1 MARKRFRYTPIEV
14 LEPIV
19 TKFLDLCIEGQR
31 KSYARSALVQFK
43 LAVQPKPNAPQA
55 SNAWIEAIS
64 RILNYFIAQAESKLT
79 EATESAQQQIS
90 ALPDSPVVDD
100 EMPLQPFDMLRDAFI
115 DSAGDKESIERR
127 LIAPAQKFAWDAY
140 DIALDIIK
148 GSEKLEPMYQE
159 IAHRAFTFCKVHQ
172 RKHDFRRLCEQR
184 LRKDMVNAAKY
195 AHQAHSVDL
204 TNTDTLARHLDTRFL
219 QLETAVE
226 LELWQEAFRS
236 VEDVHGLV
244 AGKKSAKPSM
254 MATYYEKLTQIFKAE
269 GGKQTAV
276 FHAAAWARYLQYAE
290 RAGSVPDRA
299 PGCVLLSALAVPLGE
314 VESKQRLVA
323 LLNLPK
329 MPTRSDLV
337 RDAAAKHLKRV
348 PSAIRELYN
357 IIELDFQP
365 LKACATLKPIINS
378 LGPEYQP
385 YLPAL
390 REVVLSRL
398 FQELSQVYDCVA
410 LAHILDLVK
419 AFDGTAWET
428 DMPSLEQFLTSAS
441 RRGDV
446 AATIDHS
453 AKSITF
459 ASPAPPADRLSQLAI
474 CLHNTVQYLKPAPI
488 TSRAEAF
495 AYAIAQAEEERKVA
509 AQRRQIVIKRRELKE
524 ESNLRREKEES
535 TLRAERAQ
543 AAAEERARQQKEA
556 AAQAERQQI
565 ERQMEQSRKEEAAK
579 LVEQLRAQG
588 GLRLDEAAIADMSSD
603 QVRDAHV
610 AQLAKEK
617 KELAEK
623 LRLVGKRVDHL
634 ERAYRSEERELRGQD
649 YERQT
654 KEDRASH
661 DSTLAAARE
670 EAVTRHKAEREL
682 KSRLSRMLPDYQV
695 VRQTVASQQEKEFQQ
710 AKEKAQRLISEEK
723 AKFKRDLLARRQAE
737 KRAAEEERLTYERE
751 EKERTG
757 TSSELPGYGILL
769 TTGQTPKL
777 PPQQRRPP
785 RTPTEKGRK
794 LELEKRLRIVNARPQ
809 PRRPHEKLNG
819 LPISK
824 RSANSK
830 SERPKPNNVERNDRA
845 EVDYHDPPLP
855 SMHLLLAPRPVSA
868 LDLVR
873 HHESHPSLV
882 DGETSWPPRRLG
894 EVARLLPLVPPRPR
908 PQLPLQM
915 HKLLRE
921 VALT

>member
-1 MARKRFRYTPIEV
+1 M
-14 LEPIV
+14 
-19 TKFLDLCIEGQR
+19 
-31 KSYARSALVQFK
+31 QFK
-43 LAVQPKPNAPQA
+43 LAVQPKPNQQQA
-55 SNAWIEAIS
+55 STTWIDAVA
-64 RILNYFIAQAESKLT
+64 RITNYFIAQAEAKLT

-90 ALPDSPVVDD
+90 ALPENPLVDD
-100 EMPLQPFDMLRDAFI
+100 EMPLQPLDMLRDAFI

-140 DIALDIIK
+140 DISLDIIK
-148 GSEKLEPMYQE
+148 GSEKLEPIYQN

-204 TNTDTLARHLDTRFL
+204 SNPDTLARHLDTRFL

-290 RAGSVPDRA
+290 RAGSVPERA

-329 MPTRSDLV
+329 MPTRSELV
-337 RDAAAKHLKRV
+337 KDAAAKHLKRV

-357 IIELDFQP
+357 IIEVDFQP

-410 LAHILDLVK
+410 LAHVLDLVK

-428 DMPSLEQFLTSAS
+428 DMPSLEQFLTTAS

-459 ASPAPPADRLSQLAI
+459 AAPAPPADRLSQLAI
-474 CLHNTVQYLKPAPI
+474 CLHNTVQYLHPAPI

-495 AYAIAQAEEERKVA
+495 AYAIAQAEEERKVT
-509 AQRRQIVIKRRELKE
+509 AQRRQIVIKRRELRE

-535 TLRAERAQ
+535 TLKAERAKAQ
-543 AAAEERARQQKEA
+543 AEEHARQQKAA
-556 AAQAERQQI
+556 AAQAERDQI
-565 ERQMEQSRKEEAAK
+565 EREMTAAKREEARKLAESLQATGTFKVDQAK
-579 LVEQLRAQG
+579 IE
-588 GLRLDEAAIADMSSD
+588 DMSPD
-603 QVRDAHV
+603 ELLNLHV
-610 AQLAKEK
+610 EQLAKEK
-617 KELAEK
+617 KDLAEK

-634 ERAYRSEERELRGQD
+634 ERAYRAEERELLPQD
-649 YERQT
+649 YERQK

-661 DSTLAAARE
+661 DAALAAARE

-682 KSRLSRMLPDYQV
+682 KNRLARMMPDYLV
-695 VRQTVASQQEKEFQQ
+695 ARQAVASQQEKEFQE
-710 AKEKAQRLISEEK
+710 AKDKAQRLIAEEK
-723 AKFKRDLLARRQAE
+723 AKFRREVIARRQAE
-737 KRAAEEERLTYERE
+737 KRAAEEERLAYERE
-751 EKERTG
+751 ERERAG
-757 TSSELPGYGILL
+757 TSF
-769 TTGQTPKL
+769 T
-777 PPQQRRPP
+777 
-785 RTPTEKGRK
+785 
-794 LELEKRLRIVNARPQ
+794 
-809 PRRPHEKLNG
+809 
-819 LPISK
+819 
-824 RSANSK
+824 
-830 SERPKPNNVERNDRA
+830 
-845 EVDYHDPPLP
+845 
-855 SMHLLLAPRPVSA
+855 
-868 LDLVR
+868 VR
-873 HHESHPSLV
+873 HEHRV
-882 DGETSWPPRRLG
+882 
-894 EVARLLPLVPPRPR
+894 
-908 PQLPLQM
+908 
-915 HKLLRE
+915 
-921 VALT
+921 